1 MRTLCHLIVGAG
13 FFIASVTTSEAQTPP
28 PPPCRGQDLF
38 EEMKAGD
45 PKAAAEV
52 RAAADQVLNGKAL
65 LWRVEAKTPGGSPS
79 HLFGTVHIT
88 DPRVH
93 DLPRSVRS
101 ALDSSRKVALEL
113 KEMSPAKMAL
123 AMMSVKNIT
132 SMMMFTSGKGLTEL
146 LTDEEL
152 RKVQAVVGKSGI
164 PPASAHLMRP
174 WFVYASLT
182 IPECETLRSGSGLP
196 VLDQMIGETAAKAG
210 KPVVGLETVEGQLRA
225 MSELPLETQVQLL
238 KSSLATLDQV
248 EDQMETLTRLYVAR
262 DIGVIWPFGM
272 KFIEKAGFD
281 PAMMTPF
288 LRDVVE
294 RRNTVM
300 RDGAIPLIEEGGA
313 FIAVGALHLPGKLGL
328 VELLRQAGYTVTA
341 AE

>member
-1 MRTLCHLIVGAG
+1 V
-13 FFIASVTTSEAQTPP
+13 P
-28 PPPCRGQDLF
+28 
-38 EEMKAGD
+38 
-45 PKAAAEV
+45 
-52 RAAADQVLNGKAL
+52 NGRAL
-65 LWRVEAKTPGGSPS
+65 LWRVEAKTPGGQPS

-93 DLPRSVRS
+93 ELPPAVRS
-101 ALDSSRKVALEL
+101 ALDKSRKVALEL

-123 AMMSVKNIT
+123 AMMAVKNVT
-132 SMMMFTSGKGLTEL
+132 SLMMFTSGKGLTEL
-146 LTDEEL
+146 LTADEL
-152 RKVQAVVGKSGI
+152 RKVQDAVGKSGI

-174 WFVYASLT
+174 WFVYARLS
-182 IPECETLRSGSGLP
+182 IPECETLRSGAGLP

-238 KSSLATLDQV
+238 KSSLATLDRV
-248 EDQMETLTRLYVAR
+248 DDQMETLTRFYLAR
-262 DIGVIWPFGM
+262 DIGAIWPFGM
-272 KFIEKAGFD
+272 KFIAKAGFD
-281 PAMMTPF
+281 PSMLTPF

-294 RRNTVM
+294 RRNAVM
-300 RDGAIPLIEEGGA
+300 RDGAVRLVEEGGA
-313 FIAVGALHLPGKLGL
+313 FIAVGAPHLPGKLGL